1 MYSKLAR
8 EYVSIFLSLATYS
21 LRVTTVP
28 FGSDMVSE
36 NLVLLV
42 ELTRKCNGEFLAELW
57 IDLTDVAGE
66 AVDGAALHLY
76 GVLEAAAEQQYR

>member
-1 MYSKLAR
+1 
-8 EYVSIFLSLATYS
+8 
-21 LRVTTVP
+21 
-28 FGSDMVSE
+28 MVSE